1 MIFFIFIKMNVYEQ
15 FLLFKAR
22 AEELRNTRLIRESFN
37 PGITI
42 SWNRMQGLRFKSR
55 EPNEESLR
63 SFLLTFRQFILN
75 DEPVFLYKVYNLCQK
90 HLMSDKLKDYLSKSR
105 EIWKQEH
112 KSAGI
117 KLVYNER
124 EFTPEYITDLWIN
137 GYYFHSD
144 TNKLCILNK
153 LLPHE
158 RMLVKNQFLNF
169 LLDATRQVLYVA
181 NIIKVALKEGYFRFS
196 TNEF

>member
-1 MIFFIFIKMNVYEQ
+1 MNALEQ
-15 FLLFKAR
+15 LQLFKAR

-42 SWNRMQGLRFKSR
+42 RWNRMQGLRFKSR

-75 DEPVFLYKVYNLCQK
+75 DEPVFLFIIYNLCQK
-90 HLMSDKLKDYLSKSR
+90 HLASDKLKDYLSKSR
-105 EIWKQEH
+105 EIWKQAH

-117 KLVYNER
+117 TLIYNRR
-124 EFTPEYITDLWIN
+124 ELTPEYITDLWIN

-144 TNKLCILNK
+144 TNKLYILNQ

-158 RMLVKNQFLNF
+158 RMLVRNQLLNY
-169 LLDATRQVLYVA
+169 LLDATRQVLYVD
-181 NIIKVALKEGYFRFS
+181 NIIKVALKEGYFIKIKS
-196 TNEF
+196 